1 MLFKRPI
8 ITILFIYIAT
18 IIVLNYLGI
27 FSADNQSFLI
37 YNISQKK
44 VILTGKVLEQPIIK
58 ANNQQFVLEVNN
70 INDTIIKEKTL
81 VYAPLAYNIEYG
93 DIICISGKLSN
104 IEKPNFP
111 YNFDYNLYL
120 QRQNIY
126 TKFYLYNFELI
137 DKHPNKIKLIAL
149 KVNKDIEK
157 KLVSYFKQPYSLVL
171 QSMFIGNQYFSDK
184 ETKNDFVNT
193 GLIHILVVS
202 GWHIGF
208 CIVIIIFIL
217 KLFSLPLKYIYTL
230 TIPIIFF
237 YTLMTGA
244 NPPAV
249 RAAIMATCMLLSLL
263 LDREPLIYN
272 AIALSALI
280 IFIFNPQTLFTASF
294 QLSFLATLGIIYLYP
309 KINNI
314 FGNIKNK
321 IYKFIWEIISVT
333 LSAQIALIPLL
344 IFYFGQLSTIS
355 FIVNILIVPVV
366 GFIVGL
372 SFLFYIT
379 TFISSYIALSIS
391 IVLSFIL
398 NVVLGIIHFFA
409 NLQFSMIDVKIPTI
423 IEIFFYYFAII
434 IMIEF
439 RKNKIMLSI
448 LAFIIVLILC
458 IPLQK
463 QEFYKTFTN
472 NKNITIHIK
481 DKKDGNIIVF
491 DEIKKDRY
499 YFINLEQYLL
509 SQGINKIDKF
519 YLNNPINIQNK
530 LSKITIIE
538 VCDIKDFINLKN
550 Q

>member
-8 ITILFIYIAT
+8 ITILFIYIFA
-18 IIVLNYLGI
+18 IIILNYLGI
-27 FSADNQSFLI
+27 FSAENQSFLI
-37 YNISQKK
+37 YNINHNK
-44 VILTGKVLEQPIIK
+44 VTLTGKVLEQPIIK
-58 ANNQQFVLEVNN
+58 ANNQQFVIEVNN
-70 INDTIIKEKTL
+70 INDTAIKEKTL

-137 DKHPNKIKLIAL
+137 DKQPNNIKLLAL
-149 KVNKDIEK
+149 KVNKNIEN
-157 KLVSYFKQPYSLVL
+157 KLVSYFKQPYSVIL
-171 QSMFIGNQYFSDK
+171 QSMFIGTQYFSDK
-184 ETKNDFVNT
+184 ETKDDFVNT

-217 KLFSLPLKYIYTL
+217 KLFSLPLKYIYIL
-230 TIPIIFF
+230 AIPIIFF

-249 RAAIMATCMLLSLL
+249 RAAIMAACMLLSLL

-321 IYKFIWEIISVT
+321 IYKFIWEVISVT
-333 LSAQIALIPLL
+333 LSAQIALLPLL

-355 FIVNILIVPVV
+355 FIINILIVPII

-372 SFLFYIT
+372 SFLFYLA

-391 IVLSFIL
+391 VVLSLIL
-398 NVVLGIIHFFA
+398 NIILGIIHFFA
-409 NLQFSMIDVKIPTI
+409 NLQFSMIDVKVPTI
-423 IEIFFYYFAII
+423 IEILFYYLAII

-439 RKNKIMLSI
+439 RKNKIMMSMLFF
-448 LAFIIVLILC
+448 AIVFMLC

-463 QEFYKTFTN
+463 QEFYKTFIN
-472 NKNITIHIK
+472 NKNTTIHIK
-481 DKKDGNIIVF
+481 NKKDGNIIVF
-491 DEIKKDRY
+491 DEIKKDKY
-499 YFINLEQYLL
+499 YFSNLEQYLL
-509 SQGINKIDKF
+509 AQGIKKVDKF
-519 YLNNPINIQNK
+519 YLNRQINMQNK
-530 LSKITIIE
+530 LSKITVIE
-538 VCDIKDFINLKN
+538 VCDINEFINLKN